1 MNKLDEIREKLI
13 FEIEN
18 SGMTKSDICRQV
30 GISTAAMA
38 QYKSGRAMPALDTF
52 ADICKVINA
61 DANEILGIK

>member
-18 SGMTKSDICRQV
+18 SGMTKTEICRLI

-52 ADICKVINA
+52 AEICKVINA